1 MSLREKLSAI
11 KTDQLADLAEIM
23 DLADGIENDL
33 TNANSVIAER
43 DKEIE
48 GLKAQNN
55 KLYARIVLSET
66 GDPNDDDEPESWH
79 DLEGD
84 EAVEAFINE
93 ISKEEK

>member
-66 GDPNDDDEPESWH
+66 GEPKEDEPESWR